1 MTVPGALAT
10 ARPQSA
16 DQIHSSGGGQT
27 LSIAWQDPSAAL
39 IDYRG
44 LDFKEMLAACPVDGL
59 DLERK
64 PEPPRPVAV

>member
-1 MTVPGALAT
+1 MTAPSART
-10 ARPQSA
+10 RARPLA
-16 DQIHSSGGGQT
+16 ANPPHPNLGPEMP
-27 LSIAWQDPSAAL
+27 AAMQDPNAAP